1 MFAFERLDAWHRC
14 HELSL
19 AVYVATRKWPTE
31 ERFGL
36 GSQTRRAAVSAEANI
51 AEGAAKRGRPE
62 FRRYLDIALGS
73 LSELACLLRL
83 AADLGLLD
91 ERDRDHLNQIRKQA
105 SQVTRLYQAMARQA
119 RRTS

>member
-1 MFAFERLDAWHRC
+1 
-14 HELSL
+14 
-19 AVYVATRKWPTE
+19 
-31 ERFGL
+31 
-36 GSQTRRAAVSAEANI
+36 
-51 AEGAAKRGRPE
+51 
-62 FRRYLDIALGS
+62 LGS

-105 SQVTRLYQAMARQA
+105 SQVTWRLYQAMARQA